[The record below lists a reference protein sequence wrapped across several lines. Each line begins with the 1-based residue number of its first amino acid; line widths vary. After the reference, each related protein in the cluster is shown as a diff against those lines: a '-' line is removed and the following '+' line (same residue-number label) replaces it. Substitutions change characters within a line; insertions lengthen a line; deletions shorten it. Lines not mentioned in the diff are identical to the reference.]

1 MSNAAYL
8 RGSKSCPGLLSGFVT
23 VLASTAAVLAPFAP
37 MSSHAYPRPELNQQA
52 TAATPQQNTSQP
64 TASLEM
70 PITFQRHLGDLNGM
84 AKRRQIRALVVPS
97 RSGFFYD
104 KGQPRGIFYEAM
116 EEFQR
121 FANLKLKTGSLKI
134 HVIYIPVRGEQMQ
147 TALLEGVGDVLAYGA
162 IVTPEREKLALFT
175 APIATNVIQVI
186 VTGPKSPPVARLEDL
201 SGREIYVNPL
211 TDFYENL
218 QHLSEA
224 FQKGWKSTDSPESWR
239 SQS

>member
-1 MSNAAYL
+1 VSRASIRLVVALAA
-8 RGSKSCPGLLSGFVT
+8 S
-23 VLASTAAVLAPFAP
+23 AAVSGQFDST
-37 MSSHAYPRPELNQQA
+37 SSHAYPRPELNQQA
-52 TAATPQQNTSQP
+52 TAATPQQNTSQS

-84 AKRRQIRALVVPS
+84 ANRRQIRALVVPS

-134 HVIYIPVRGEQMQ
+134 HVIYIPVRGEQIQ

-175 APIATNVIQVI
+175 APIATNV
-186 VTGPKSPPVARLEDL
+186 
-201 SGREIYVNPL
+201 N
-211 TDFYENL
+211 
-218 QHLSEA
+218 
-224 FQKGWKSTDSPESWR
+224 
-239 SQS
+239 

>member
-1 MSNAAYL
+1 
-8 RGSKSCPGLLSGFVT
+8 
-23 VLASTAAVLAPFAP
+23 
-37 MSSHAYPRPELNQQA
+37 
-52 TAATPQQNTSQP
+52 
-64 TASLEM
+64 M

-134 HVIYIPVRGEQMQ
+134 HVIYIPVRGEQIQ

-162 IVTPEREKLALFT
+162 IVTPEREKQALFT
-175 APIATNVIQVI
+175 APIATNV
-186 VTGPKSPPVARLEDL
+186 
-201 SGREIYVNPL
+201 N
-211 TDFYENL
+211 
-218 QHLSEA
+218 
-224 FQKGWKSTDSPESWR
+224 
-239 SQS
+239 